1 MSKTAWTV
9 VALMIVTTLSGCAY
23 TIETGPQGTRQAAS
37 IGVPAIVGAPVV
49 ARGVVPA
56 AGFYG
61 GPYYGYGAGFV
72 GAPIG
77 WGWGGFGWGGGFWDG
92 HHHHDHHDHHDHN
105 GHHGGNDIN
114 NFNNDGDVNFGDGG
128 DGGDGGGDGG
138 DVGGDGGSGQ

>member
-1 MSKTAWTV
+1 MLNTFFTQFFDFFHPLFTDFVIHLFTWTK
-9 VALMIVTTLSGCAY
+9 
-23 TIETGPQGTRQAAS
+23 GTRQAAS

-92 HHHHDHHDHHDHN
+92 HHHHDHHDHN